1 MIQYSALI
9 RDLVSQNKTKPHCY
23 LNSCGIWFTALIY
36 IYTCKLS
43 HDQCFSKK
51 QNKTKRR
58 KREREFGTWISS
70 SSARP
75 ASLTRRGAAGGQ
87 CAAARPRAAR
97 SSDPVR
103 PRVPASRVPRRRR
116 PGARHVRCRRWC
128 SSGQQGA
135 VSARSA
141 RPRLPPPR
149 TRPRRLPS
157 ICTSASSGE
166 ASPALGAQSVARI
179 LEKEMINVNT
189 VCPTPHTSAS
199 SGAMFLPATR

>member
-1 MIQYSALI
+1 MINVFQK
-9 RDLVSQNKTKPHCY
+9 NKTKQK
-23 LNSCGIWFTALIY
+23 GE
-36 IYTCKLS
+36 
-43 HDQCFSKK
+43 
-51 QNKTKRR
+51 
-58 KREREFGTWISS
+58 RERERVWHVNQLLLRTSRVPNPTRRCGRTVR
-70 SSARP
+70 SSASAGSSQLRP
-75 ASLTRRGAAGGQ
+75 GPAPGSP
-87 CAAARPRAAR
+87 RP
-97 SSDPVR
+97 
-103 PRVPASRVPRRRR
+103 RVPRRRR

-149 TRPRRLPS
+149 TRPCRLPS